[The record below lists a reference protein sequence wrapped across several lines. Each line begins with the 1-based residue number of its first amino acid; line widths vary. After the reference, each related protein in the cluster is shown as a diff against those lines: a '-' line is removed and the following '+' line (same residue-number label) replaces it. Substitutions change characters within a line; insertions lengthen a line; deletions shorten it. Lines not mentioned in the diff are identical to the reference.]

1 MKDKEKQID
10 NVHNSS
16 FTVTDS
22 TVNPINKNNTNTNDK
37 NNEGFMINDQLLLE
51 TILMMIRGETIK
63 YSSYKKKNN
72 EKEEKHLEN
81 EIQLL
86 EQSVMNNLNEAS
98 ADDIKTLD
106 DKRNLL
112 VELRKVKI
120 EGTILRSRCRY
131 EDLGEKPSSYFL
143 KLENRKYT
151 DKVMSKL
158 IDENNEEKPR

>member
-10 NVHNSS
+10 NIHNSS

-37 NNEGFMINDQLLLE
+37 NNEGFIINDQLLLE

-72 EKEEKHLEN
+72 EKEEKQLEN

-98 ADDIKTLD
+98 ADDIKTLE

-143 KLENRKYT
+143 KLENRNYT

-158 IDENNEEKPR
+158 ID